1 VSRSLQLL
9 RRLGVG
15 VVGAVTILIGI
26 VLLFLPGPGTVVI
39 VAGLAILGSEF
50 ERPRRWVQ
58 SLREKAR
65 AALQR

>member
-1 VSRSLQLL
+1 MSRSLQLL
-9 RRLGVG
+9 RRLGVAA
-15 VVGAVTILIGI
+15 VGAVTILIGI

-58 SLREKAR
+58 SLRDKAR

>member
-9 RRLGVG
+9 RRLGVAA
-15 VVGAVTILIGI
+15 VGAVTILIGI